1 MTATATAARPRYEA
15 YQPVYTEEIEEDQ
28 ISLNAK
34 FTYSIPIDVPRENIR
49 ICDEKITCICICT
62 IL

>member
-1 MTATATAARPRYEA
+1 MIPGVRPQHRYDV
-15 YQPVYTEEIEEDQ
+15 YQQNYVEEIEEEQ
-28 ISLNAK
+28 VTLIAK
-34 FTYSIPIDVPRENIR
+34 INYNIPRDVPRENIR